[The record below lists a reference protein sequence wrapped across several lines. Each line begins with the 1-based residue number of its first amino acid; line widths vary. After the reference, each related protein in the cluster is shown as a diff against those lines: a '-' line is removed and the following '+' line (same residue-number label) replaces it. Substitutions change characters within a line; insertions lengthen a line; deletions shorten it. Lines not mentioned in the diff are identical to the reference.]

1 MKRVIARLLTVAVL
15 LMTLTAICSI
25 TANAESLYIR
35 KIVSVVYDDSGSMHG
50 EDKWAYAN
58 YAMQTFCGMLNS
70 EDQLYVTYMQ
80 AAKTVP
86 DYEPEKIDLSPTGIQ
101 NSIDTVKNHSDHS
114 STPYKAVEIA
124 FDKLK
129 KVEDSNPNTQYWLII
144 LTDGTFDRDEYIHNP
159 DKSDELTD
167 YFESYVSETMF
178 NGTNPQVTYFAIG
191 SDALKVP
198 AQEDKGLY
206 TYSCSQASEI
216 VETMSDIA
224 DRVSGRTRLDKS
236 DMKLLD
242 EKTVQISS
250 AIPLLNIAVL
260 SQETDAKIINA
271 NYSNE
276 TDIPVSRYA
285 ALDFREYN
293 SHIHDELIGNAYLLG
308 DSKSVIGSGTYEIKF
323 DKAVSLDDLVFLFEP
338 ALEMRVNISVNG
350 QKIDNSELKNTSAG
364 DKISVSCGIYEMNT
378 ENEINSDL
386 LPENTSYDIYIYED
400 GNISEHISGKDMQLK
415 DYELKN
421 IETKLVASAKIEN
434 FNPIEYTK
442 KFTPGKYIPKV
453 YTISAEWDNGVR
465 SIKYDDV
472 VGNKDV
478 KLKFTVSLNGEVM
491 TNPEE
496 IKLLSPK
503 IEVSPDGNDGDINIE
518 SDGTI
523 TYTPNKIPS
532 VSVNADNM
540 NVEVTC
546 TISDGTS
553 AKESYNVLMAD
564 YQVFGKDAE
573 HSVRKNEL
581 FGNKTGVSFYI
592 TKDGVKL
599 DKSQVES
606 GISTLI
612 NNEYKHLKLDVKV
625 DDDGTIN
632 CIPKDENER
641 EYNFLTWWGNWW
653 YYFGLES
660 ADMTITLSHDYGTAN
675 AEIDVIGADMGY
687 IVGWVA
693 APLATEIILLAL
705 VTAYITRYVTKP
717 RFSKKAALYVGT
729 ITFSDT
735 GLGTHLL
742 TLKKHKLRQYNR
754 FKNLWNPFKPLTV
767 SVGGISV
774 SAEKNN
780 RIKCREKFP
789 WFMESELKSEQIDG
803 DIDHPEKICDKIKS
817 LAENYIEVREI
828 EPSNI
833 RGEGDRV
840 IKMNSLVYYC
850 VKAQA
855 EYGEG
860 EFAKEAR
867 RINSAKIFCYTS
879 DKN

>member
-1 MKRVIARLLTVAVL
+1 MRRLMARLLTLAVL
-15 LMTLTAICSI
+15 LVTLTGIGSV

-35 KIVSVVYDDSGSMHG
+35 KIVSVVYDDSGSMTS

-70 EDQLYVTYMQ
+70 EDQLYVTYMKS
-80 AAKTVP
+80 AKNP
-86 DYEPEKIDLSPTGIQ
+86 DYEPEKIDLSASGIQ
-101 NSIDTVKNHSDHS
+101 DSIESIKNHSDSS
-114 STPYKAVEIA
+114 STPYQAVEIA

-129 KVEDSNPNTQYWLII
+129 AVQDSNANTQYWLII
-144 LTDGTFDRDEYIHNP
+144 LTDGTFDTDNYIHDP
-159 DKSDELTD
+159 DKPDELID
-167 YFESYVSETMF
+167 YFDGYVNEVMP
-178 NGTNPQVTYFAIG
+178 NGTNPQITYFAIG
-191 SDALKVP
+191 GSALKVP

-206 TYSCSQASEI
+206 TYSCSGAADIIS
-216 VETMSDIA
+216 TMSDIA

-260 SQETDAKIINA
+260 SQETDSKIVSA

-276 TDIPVSRYA
+276 MNIPISRYA
-285 ALDFREYN
+285 ALDFREYAGN
-293 SHIHDELIGNAYLLG
+293 THDELIGNAYLLG
-308 DSKSVIGSGTYEIKF
+308 DSQNVIGSGTYEIQF

-338 ALEMRVNISVNG
+338 ALEMRVTVYVNG
-350 QKIDNSELKNTSAG
+350 EKIDNSELKNTHEG
-364 DKISVSCGIYEMNT
+364 DKISISCGIYEMNT
-378 ENEINSDL
+378 DNEINCDL

-400 GNISEHISGKDMQLK
+400 GNISEHISGKNMELK
-415 DYELKN
+415 EYELKN
-421 IETKLVASAKIEN
+421 IETKLVASAQIEN

-442 KFTPGKYIPKV
+442 KFTPDKYVPKTV
-453 YTISAEWDNGVR
+453 YTMSAEFDNGVR

-472 VGNKDV
+472 PTNSDV
-478 KLKFTVSLNGEVM
+478 KLRFTVSADGIVM

-496 IKLLSPK
+496 VKALAPK
-503 IEVSPDGNDGDINIE
+503 IEISPDGNSGDVNIE

-523 TYTPNKIPS
+523 TYTPKETPS
-532 VSVNADNM
+532 VSSNADNV
-540 NVEVTC
+540 NVKVTC

-553 AKESYNVLMAD
+553 ATESYTILMAD
-564 YQVFGKDAE
+564 YAVIANQNDV
-573 HSVRKNEL
+573 SIRKNE
-581 FGNKTGVSFYI
+581 FYGNEKGVSFYI

-599 DKSQVES
+599 DKSQVENGTAVS
-606 GISTLI
+606 V
-612 NNEYKHLKLDVKV
+612 NEEYRHLQLDVQV
-625 DDDGTIN
+625 DDDGTIH

-641 EYNFLTWWGNWW
+641 EYNFLTWWGNWL

-660 ADMTITLSHDYGTAN
+660 ADMTVTLSHDYGTAQAKIN
-675 AEIDVIGADMGY
+675 VIGADTGY
-687 IVGWVA
+687 IVLWVI
-693 APLATEIILLAL
+693 APLTTEIILLAL
-705 VTAYITRYVTKP
+705 ATAYIIRYITKP
-717 RFSKKAALYVGT
+717 RFSQKAVLYVGT

-735 GLGTHLL
+735 GLGAHLM

-754 FKNLWNPFKPLTV
+754 FGNLWNPFKPLTV

-780 RIKCREKFP
+780 RIRCNETFP
-789 WFMESELKSEQIDG
+789 WFMTSELQSDYIDG
-803 DIDHPEKICDKIKS
+803 DIDHPEKICEKIKS

-828 EPSNI
+828 EPANI
-833 RGEGDRV
+833 RGEGDNI
-840 IKMNSLVYYC
+840 IKMNSQVYYC

-867 RINSAKIFCYTS
+867 RINSSKIICYTS
-879 DKN
+879 DRK